1 MCSFQIWQRPCINQG
16 LLGVDND
23 FRLSIKK
30 HGKNF
35 LLLTHFVGPRPV
47 STLMLWLLHKTSY
60 IGAKELVPAPDT
72 HLELQNYA
80 GECECA
86 LQWTTSSLKILQIL
100 LKIVGFAWSLWDVKI
115 LSEWLE
121 ISVIH
126 SWDVV
131 FEDFGGFRSERL
143 ASWVI

>member
-1 MCSFQIWQRPCINQG
+1 MLGVSFDLNVERARWRLFEVFQG

-23 FRLSIKK
+23 FRLSIEI
-30 HGKNF
+30 HGEIF

-47 STLMLWLLHKTSY
+47 STQMLWLLHKTSY
-60 IGAKELVPAPDT
+60 IGAKESVPAPDT
-72 HLELQNYA
+72 HFELQNYA

-100 LKIVGFAWSLWDVKI
+100 LKIVVFAWNLWDVKI
-115 LSEWLE
+115 LSECLE

-126 SWDVV
+126 S
-131 FEDFGGFRSERL
+131 
-143 ASWVI
+143 